1 MGGTNTNKQHGFT
14 IVELLIVIVVIGIL
28 AAIVIV
34 AYNGVTSRASDNAV
48 KSDLVNLAK
57 EMEVYKATSSEAR
70 YPMNNTELYAMNGG
84 VRMSK
89 SSYDVSNNN
98 VVVCFQTNG
107 TAYGILAASKS
118 NNIFYVSSTTKT
130 PTSTSQTNNAG
141 ASTICSA
148 IAIPASSWEWMVLG
162 GYWNANVK

>member
-1 MGGTNTNKQHGFT
+1 MTNRQHGFT

-57 EMEVYKATSSEAR
+57 EMEAYKAVSSEAR

-84 VRMSK
+84 IRMSK
-89 SSYDVSNNN
+89 GAYDVSNNN

-107 TAYGILAASKS
+107 TAYGILAASKTG
-118 NNIFYVSSTTKT
+118 NIFYISSTTKT

-141 ASTICSA
+141 ASTICPA

-162 GYWNANVK
+162 GSWNSNVK